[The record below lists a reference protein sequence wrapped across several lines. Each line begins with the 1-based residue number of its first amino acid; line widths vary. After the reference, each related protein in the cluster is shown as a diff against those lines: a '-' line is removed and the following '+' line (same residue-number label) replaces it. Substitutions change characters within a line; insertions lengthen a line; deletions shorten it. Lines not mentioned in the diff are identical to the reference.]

1 VILARGQEAGPFTDR
16 DLTAVVPTVREA
28 ATLLA
33 QALEARRLARL
44 LSSLREEDNTPRG

>member
-1 VILARGQEAGPFTDR
+1 MILARGQEAGPFTDR

-33 QALEARRLARL
+33 QAIEARHLARL
-44 LSSLREEDNTPRG
+44 LTSLAEDRPTRD